1 MTPAK
6 AITVFLLIGI
16 LAAGVQ
22 LLSEI
27 LLHGRP
33 LGARTPPEAT
43 SGRQRDQEPWTT
55 EKIAEEGLCYAERSD
70 ISYRHYNDKI
80 RH

>member
-1 MTPAK
+1 MTLFK

-27 LLHGRP
+27 LLHGQP
-33 LGARTPPEAT
+33 LGARRSP
-43 SGRQRDQEPWTT
+43 SRNSSRKEPWTT
-55 EKIAEEGLCYAERSD
+55 AEIAEEGLGYAKRSD
-70 ISYRHYNDKI
+70 TSYRHYNAHI
-80 RH
+80 RHNT

>member
-1 MTPAK
+1 MTLTK

-27 LLHGRP
+27 LLHGQP
-33 LGARTPPEAT
+33 LGARRPRSE
-43 SGRQRDQEPWTT
+43 EPWTT
-55 EKIAEEGLCYAERSD
+55 AEIAEEGLGYAKRSD
-70 ISYRHYNDKI
+70 TSYRHYNSKI

>member
-1 MTPAK
+1 MTLTK

-33 LGARTPPEAT
+33 LRARPRSE
-43 SGRQRDQEPWTT
+43 EPWTT
-55 EKIAEEGLCYAERSD
+55 AEIAEEGLGYAKRSD
-70 ISYRHYNDKI
+70 TSYRHYNNKI